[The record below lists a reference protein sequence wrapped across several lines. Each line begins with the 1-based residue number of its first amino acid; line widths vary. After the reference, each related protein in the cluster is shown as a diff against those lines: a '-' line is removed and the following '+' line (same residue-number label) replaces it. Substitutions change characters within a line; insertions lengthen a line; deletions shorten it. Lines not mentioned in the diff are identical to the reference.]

1 MPETVL
7 LVGGDSEARRS
18 LGLAL
23 ERGGAEVHWVAG
35 GRAAVTAFH
44 RLRPDAVLVD
54 ARHAGGAGGADG
66 LETVAGLAAV
76 GAPLIVL
83 AAAGD
88 GRVAA
93 RAVQLGVEQALL
105 APVDAAQVV
114 AAAARV
120 AEKTRLARENARLRA
135 ADHADAAPDA
145 LGASPVMAELAHR
158 IEEVAQRHTGPVLIT
173 GEAGTGKGLV
183 ARMLHRLSR
192 RGAAPFVE
200 VGWGGAVTEPELFG
214 AETGA
219 PGGPLPPERRH
230 GLVEVAHGGTLFLT
244 EVGALELAL
253 QPRLLQVVERGTVR
267 RQGGT
272 RDLAVDVRIVAAT
285 ARDLAAAVRS
295 GGFRGDL
302 YERLRAATLVLPALR
317 ARTPEDRLALIT
329 RLQAELAT
337 ELPGSPAGATSDALE
352 RLSTATWPGNIRE
365 LRSTLERALL
375 RARGAPLLDAGHLP
389 PELRRGGGGE
399 RRHQP
404 HTLAEIE
411 RRQIE
416 RALRH
421 HAGNRTHAARELGIS
436 RATLI
441 NKIRTFALDL

>member
-35 GRAAVTAFH
+35 GGAAVTAFQ
-44 RLRPDAVLVD
+44 RLRPEAVLVD
-54 ARHAGGAGGADG
+54 ARRAGGAGGADG
-66 LETVAGLAAV
+66 LETVAGLAAA
-76 GAPLIVL
+76 GAPVIVL
-83 AAAGD
+83 APAGD

-105 APVDAAQVV
+105 APIDAAQVV

-135 ADHADAAPDA
+135 ADHADATPDA

-158 IEEVAQRHTGPVLIT
+158 IEEIAQRHTGPVLIT

-183 ARMLHRLSR
+183 ARMVHRLSR

-200 VGWGGAVTEPELFG
+200 VGGSVTEPELFG

-230 GLVEVAHGGTLFLT
+230 GLVEVAHGGTLFLA

-253 QPRLLQVVERGTVR
+253 QPRLLQLVERGTVR

-285 ARDLAAAVRS
+285 ARDLAAAVRA

-302 YERLRAATLVLPALR
+302 YDRLRAATLVLPALR

-337 ELPGSPAGATSDALE
+337 QLPGSPAGATSDALE
-352 RLSTATWPGNIRE
+352 RLSAAPWPGNLRE

-375 RARGAPLLDAGHLP
+375 QARGAPLLDAGHLP
-389 PELRRGGGGE
+389 PELRRGTGGE

-411 RRQIE
+411 RQQIE

-441 NKIRTFALDL
+441 NKIKLYALPL